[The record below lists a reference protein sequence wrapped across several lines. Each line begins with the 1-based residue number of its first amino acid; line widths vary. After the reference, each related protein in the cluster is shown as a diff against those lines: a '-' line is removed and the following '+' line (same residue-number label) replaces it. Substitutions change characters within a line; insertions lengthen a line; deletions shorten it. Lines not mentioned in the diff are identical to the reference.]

1 MNAPESFVSPG
12 LDAQR
17 LAEARAWQARAQAG
31 ENLLLGDAR
40 ALPAPVAQLAAL
52 QDDSPGVK
60 QVCDGGLTAV
70 VRCWQDEQGRRW
82 AIKQARPQSRVRNA
96 DGETAFVNELL
107 RHGELRALQAQ
118 GARLTGV
125 HLPVWGSLR
134 HGLLVSPWIARAQAP
149 TATDPRVLTQVLT
162 SGCALAVNGF
172 FDWDPSPGN
181 LLDDGQQVWRFDLG
195 YCYRFDPRL
204 GFNSAGDG
212 VHAGN
217 ALPLH
222 HVAERIETR
231 WLSGAWLD
239 LEQRRG
245 LAAAV
250 EAARLFNAAVAQAYA
265 HAAMALVAKGGQAAV
280 MAAWQ
285 QLAAQR
291 AAATRDDAAARA
303 FYVRQSW
310 HAHWHDVQDDLS
322 GRSCTAT
329 TLARLD
335 WLREASGQH
344 AELLSPDVPA
354 LADEPRRQAL
364 RSQLAQWVQEAS
376 GCRVDRS

>member
-1 MNAPESFVSPG
+1 MGLAAPRALGVALDRPRPSPHRHRPSGSDAG
-12 LDAQR
+12 LNQR
-17 LAEARAWQARAQAG
+17 LR
-31 ENLLLGDAR
+31 
-40 ALPAPVAQLAAL
+40 
-52 QDDSPGVK
+52 PG
-60 QVCDGGLTAV
+60 
-70 VRCWQDEQGRRW
+70 RE
-82 AIKQARPQSRVRNA
+82 
-96 DGETAFVNELL
+96 
-107 RHGELRALQAQ
+107 
-118 GARLTGV
+118 RL
-125 HLPVWGSLR
+125 
-134 HGLLVSPWIARAQAP
+134 
-149 TATDPRVLTQVLT
+149 
-162 SGCALAVNGF
+162 